1 MTGQI
6 FRTIAVSCAILVT
19 AIGCSNNGTTTSL
32 HTISTSNNVT
42 SIRPYHMEVADLVVQ
57 APPPSRVVAPK
68 KVIPKKKIVV
78 VPAKKKVVAKP
89 VIVRDRAAVFACIRQ
104 RESHNNYSTNTGN
117 RQYGAYQFLLST
129 WRSVGG
135 KGLPSN
141 ATPAEQDLRADILQR
156 RYGWGQWSTHRFC
169 GV

>member
-6 FRTIAVSCAILVT
+6 FKTITVSCAILIAT
-19 AIGCSNNGTTTSL
+19 IGCSNSGQSISL
-32 HTISTSNNVT
+32 RVIPASSDIV
-42 SIRPYHMEVADLVVQ
+42 SIRPYHMEVADMVVQ
-57 APPPSRVVAPK
+57 SVTQKIVAPAPK
-68 KVIPKKKIVV
+68 KVVPKKKPVV
-78 VPAKKKVVAKP
+78 
-89 VIVRDRAAVFACIRQ
+89 VRDRVAVFACIRQ

-117 RQYGAYQFLLST
+117 GQYGAYQFKLST

-141 ATPAEQDLRADILQR
+141 ASPTEQDSRADILQR
-156 RYGWGQWSTHRFC
+156 RAGWEQWSTHRLC